1 MFISIWTR
9 ALLCLSLLNV
19 IKEYYDHEG
28 FWVIVKNFDMTHSRL
43 PKQRKYN
50 KSTSIVQYKHFK
62 ILERYFNTSNL
73 RI

>member
-28 FWVIVKNFDMTHSRL
+28 FWVIVKNFDVTHSRL
-43 PKQRKYN
+43 PKQRKY
-50 KSTSIVQYKHFK
+50 KTRPQALY
-62 ILERYFNTSNL
+62 NTNISKY
-73 RI
+73 